1 MTTEHQTE
9 PVQRRPRLLGVRLLV
24 VCALVWLVVAL
35 PSLTD
40 AGAAYP
46 LSLFLGGAWALLA
59 WAWVRLPL
67 LSLGRLRSRPWRRWW
82 LTAGA
87 IVTSGAVLAM
97 TDLGTI
103 ARLYLCERQVTAYV
117 TSVAPKTAEFQHEP
131 RGVGLF
137 RVVGTGESHGTVTV
151 ETTTGF
157 LDRHFHGLVYAPKAE
172 GELPM
177 GKIQSRHLY
186 GPWYAFRG
194 FRSL

>member
-1 MTTEHQTE
+1 
-9 PVQRRPRLLGVRLLV
+9 LLV
-24 VCALVWLVVAL
+24 VCALVWLAVSL

-46 LSLFLGGAWALLA
+46 LSLLLGGAWSLLA
-59 WAWVRLPL
+59 WVWVRLPFVAL
-67 LSLGRLRSRPWRRWW
+67 ARLRSRPWRRWW
-82 LTAGA
+82 LAAGA
-87 IVTSGAVLAM
+87 IVMSGAALAM

-117 TSVAPKTAEFQHEP
+117 AGVAPKTAEYQHEP

-137 RVVGTGESHGTVTV
+137 RVVGTGESRGIVTV

-157 LDRHFHGLVYAPKAE
+157 LDRHIHGLVYAPQAK

-194 FRSL
+194 FRSS